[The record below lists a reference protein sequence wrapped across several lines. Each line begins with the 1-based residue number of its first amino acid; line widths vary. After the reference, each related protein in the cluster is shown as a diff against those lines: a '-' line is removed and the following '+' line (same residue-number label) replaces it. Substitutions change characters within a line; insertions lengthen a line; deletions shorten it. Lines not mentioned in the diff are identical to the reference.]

1 MSKEFIGWEV
11 ALKDGTVIREGTMDW
26 KEVPKKD
33 IQRLS
38 LLHYMGR
45 RWYLTGKQAYFVKTR
60 ASMVPGVQESL
71 RIEERTIGYYEGAQ
85 KIHYTVNEF
94 TGQFRMYIIGG

>member
-1 MSKEFIGWEV
+1 MPKEFIGWEV
-11 ALKDGTVIREGTMDW
+11 ELKNGTIIREGTMDW
-26 KEVPKKD
+26 KKVPKKD

-38 LLHYMGR
+38 LFHFNNR
-45 RWYLTGKQAYFVKTR
+45 RWDLTGKQAYFVKTR

-71 RIEERTIGYYEGAQ
+71 RVEERTIGYYEGAQ

-94 TGQFRMYIIGG
+94 TGQFKMTVVKG